1 MSVSS
6 EGSGRRGN
14 AESGRILERCLATIL
29 SKQGDQKAFP
39 RFKTMRP
46 TSLGSKVLLW
56 PRTLQLVW
64 LALRNMVES
73 RHEGLIRKLL
83 CLGKNVDFRDM
94 KMKTCKHL

>member
-6 EGSGRRGN
+6 KGSGRRGN
-14 AESGRILERCLATIL
+14 AGSRRMLEKSLATIFP
-29 SKQGDQKAFP
+29 KQGDQRAFL
-39 RFKTMRP
+39 RFKTMRY
-46 TSLGSKVLLW
+46 TSLGCQVLLW

-64 LALRNMVES
+64 LALRNMVER
-73 RHEGLIRKLL
+73 RHAGLIRKLL